1 VPLPPQWDPLS
12 WAIGSQTSF
21 ENLPI
26 VGEPHSFPVILF
38 SHGSQNN
45 AIDYVYTLE
54 ALASFG
60 FIVAAPDHLNNT
72 QDDVRIDFINSQ
84 AGFTLIPCF
93 DGLPSPS
100 LCSHSNLVES
110 MTDRAHDVTAVL
122 DKLPAWFGDRADLSR
137 VGLLGH
143 SRGTV
148 TALAAAGGSAEW
160 NLEPDPRV
168 KAIMGLAIGV
178 SSITFGAN
186 VERVTVPTLLVAGE
200 LDATLPVSQD
210 AFNQLASTDK
220 QLVLIEHANH
230 RHFDSGLCAQTQSGG
245 SIAGVNPRAILDL
258 HTLRGLV
265 INPNGNGVAMDFC
278 GLETFTDQLTFD
290 IRPLVFSL
298 TGFDFASTNVP
309 TTGVTA
315 ADVKDEVVQLA
326 VAFFE
331 QALSR

>member
-1 VPLPPQWDPLS
+1 
-12 WAIGSQTSF
+12 
-21 ENLPI
+21 
-26 VGEPHSFPVILF
+26 
-38 SHGSQNN
+38 
-45 AIDYVYTLE
+45 
-54 ALASFG
+54 
-60 FIVAAPDHLNNT
+60 
-72 QDDVRIDFINSQ
+72 
-84 AGFTLIPCF
+84 
-93 DGLPSPS
+93 
-100 LCSHSNLVES
+100 
-110 MTDRAHDVTAVL
+110 MTDRMHDITAVL
-122 DKLPAWFGDRADLSR
+122 DALPAWFGDRADVSR
-137 VGLLGH
+137 VGVLGH

-148 TALAAAGGSAEW
+148 TALVAAGGSAASSGW

-178 SSITFGAN
+178 PEITNGAN

-220 QLVLIEHANH
+220 ALVMIEHANH

-245 SIAGVNPRAILDL
+245 GIAAVNPRAILDL

-265 INPNGNGVAMDFC
+265 INPSGNGVAMDFC
-278 GLETFTDQLTFD
+278 GLETFTDQMTFD

-298 TGFDFASTNVP
+298 TGFDFTSRNVP

-315 ADVKDEVVQLA
+315 ADVKAEVVQLA
-326 VAFFE
+326 VTFFE